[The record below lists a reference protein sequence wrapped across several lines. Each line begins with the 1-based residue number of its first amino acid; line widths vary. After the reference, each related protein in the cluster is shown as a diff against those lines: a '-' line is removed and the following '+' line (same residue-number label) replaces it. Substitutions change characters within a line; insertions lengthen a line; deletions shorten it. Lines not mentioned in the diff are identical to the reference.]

1 MDGAR
6 LPTLS
11 PDEQAHADAVRS
23 ALERKIAAAGGWIS
37 FFDFMQFAL
46 YAPGLGYY
54 SAGAEKFGAR
64 GDFLTAPELHPIFA
78 RCLARQVAQV
88 FELTGGREIVEFGAG
103 SGRLAVDLALALA
116 ELGREPSRYS
126 IVDVSA
132 DLRAR
137 QRELVHAVLGSRAGC
152 FDWVDGVPAEP
163 IRGAVIANELLD
175 ALPVERFRIVNGAVE
190 QLGVRVAGD
199 SLSIAARAA
208 PPAFA
213 AKVSALGV
221 MGEGG
226 YVSEFCPLLA
236 GWIGSV
242 APLIARGALFV
253 LDYGLPRAH
262 YYHRE
267 RRQGTLLCHFRHRAH
282 ADPLTR
288 IGLQDIT
295 AWVDFTALAEAGDAA
310 ALDVLGY
317 STQAHF
323 LLGAG
328 MHEEIERLAGQPARE
343 RDAATRAASRLLL
356 PGEMGEAFKVMALGR
371 GVSEPLVGFTVR
383 DLRHTL

>member
-1 MDGAR
+1 MDGAQ

-11 PDEQAHADAVRS
+11 PDEQAHADAVRR
-23 ALERKIAAAGGWIS
+23 ALERKIGAAGGWIS

-54 SAGAEKFGAR
+54 SAGTQKFGAS

-78 RCLARQVAQV
+78 RCLARQLAQV
-88 FELTGGREIVEFGAG
+88 FELTGGREITEFGAG
-103 SGRLAVDLALALA
+103 SGRLAVDLVRALA
-116 ELGREPSRYS
+116 ELGLEPSRYS

-137 QRELVHAVLGSRAGC
+137 QRELVHDVLGSRAGC
-152 FDWVDGVPAEP
+152 IDWVDGIPSEP
-163 IRGAVIANELLD
+163 IRGVVIANELLD
-175 ALPVERFRIVNGAVE
+175 ALPVERFRIVNGAAE
-190 QLGVRVAGD
+190 QLGVSVAGD

-208 PPAFA
+208 SPAFA
-213 AKVSALGV
+213 AQVSTLGV
-221 MGEGG
+221 MGEDG

-236 GWIGSV
+236 GWIASV
-242 APLIARGALFV
+242 APLIASGVLFV
-253 LDYGLPRAH
+253 LDYGLPRTH
-262 YYHRE
+262 YYHPE

-317 STQAHF
+317 TTQAHF

-328 MHEEIERLAGQPARE
+328 MSEEIERLAGQPVHE

-371 GVSEPLVGFTVR
+371 GVSEPLAGFTVR